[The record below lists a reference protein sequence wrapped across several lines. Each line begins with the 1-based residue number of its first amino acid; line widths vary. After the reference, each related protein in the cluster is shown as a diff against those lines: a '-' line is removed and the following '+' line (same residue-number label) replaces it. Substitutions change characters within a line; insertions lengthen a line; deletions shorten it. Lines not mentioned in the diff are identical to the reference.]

1 MDYCIIEKWGPN
13 NTLPENCKAVALTVE
28 AIFYLERCG
37 IPYITLEDFY
47 TSYEVRGNAD
57 EFLLDQL
64 SWFDDFDRL
73 LKEAFPEADK
83 LGVNLATIYFY
94 PIRRSVGN
102 PILTTRILRKFIESV
117 NPGKIWYIG
126 PKYSVSGIDR
136 PSSSNDFEEHLLDPD
151 FKTGENPYSLLIEP
165 LCNACGIDFQ
175 RIEFDAPKKPKR
187 ETSILKVS
195 GKGIDSDRVKQ
206 LAKKLLPVSDLRSLF
221 ICMKSSQTRP
231 VKGRILVLQISGLME
246 EFCID
251 ARRYG
256 FELFVKGSDG
266 VKKLSWQPWRKS
278 VDIHQFKQKALSF
291 REDILNRILN
301 GDLMHWINRQCGLD
315 VSDILNSRFK
325 YFLYKIC
332 PEILTKMRDY
342 IEFYNNNNIDFVV
355 APNIWTI
362 DEHAAIAAARLTP
375 LTKSIGISHGSDAYE
390 CKSRFFFMDR
400 QFDLFFSL
408 SSSEAE
414 HERWLAGKFNHKYP
428 EIYESPYFCRRI
440 SKISRGNRRTK
451 SISIADK
458 RRMVLYVP
466 IIYGSR
472 PGRGIELNQPFPMEY
487 VEWHRALAAFF
498 SKRKQELFIWKGRIQ
513 SEQNF
518 DLMAEI
524 IREKGYDNIRFE
536 SDKLLRWFPFVD
548 RVLFD
553 IPSTAFFEGIYS
565 HMPVLALYRP
575 KYQVL
580 RKDAHECFDSS
591 LRAYNSIGEGLSIVE
606 GFLDGEKEKYI
617 VPFSEPNVF
626 MPEILGTHLNIP
638 NGKEEPLHELIK
650 KEGSTLQK

>member
-1 MDYCIIEKWGPN
+1 MDYCLIEKWDADC
-13 NTLPENCKAVALTVE
+13 TLPEKTQAVALTEE
-28 AIFYLERCG
+28 AIFNLERCG
-37 IPYITLEDFY
+37 IQYITLEEFY
-47 TSYEVRGNAD
+47 TSYEIRGNAD

-73 LKEAFPEADK
+73 LKEAFPEAYNM
-83 LGVNLATIYFY
+83 GVNLATIYFY
-94 PIRRSVGN
+94 PIRRAVGN

-117 NPGKIWYIG
+117 NPEKIWYIG
-126 PKYSVSGIDR
+126 PEYSAKGIDR
-136 PSSSNDFEEHLLDPD
+136 LSSSNDFEEHLLDPD

-175 RIEFDAPKKPKR
+175 RIEFDATKKLER
-187 ETSILKVS
+187 EASILKVS
-195 GKGIDSDRVKQ
+195 RKGIVKDRVKR
-206 LAKKLLPVSDLRSLF
+206 LATRLLPASELRSLY
-221 ICMKSSQTRP
+221 ICLKSRHTKP
-231 VKGRILVLQISGLME
+231 AKGRILVLQIPGPME

-251 ARRYG
+251 ARKYG
-256 FELFVKGSDG
+256 FELFVKGSNG

-278 VDIHQFKQKALSF
+278 MDINRFKPKALSF
-291 REDILNRILN
+291 REDMLNRILN

-315 VSDILNSRFK
+315 VSGILNSRFR

-332 PEILTKMRDY
+332 PEILTKMRGY
-342 IEFYNNNNIDFVV
+342 IEFYNKNNIDFVV
-355 APNIWTI
+355 APNIWTL

-414 HERWLAGKFNHKYP
+414 HERGLAKKFNYKYP
-428 EIYESPYFCRRI
+428 EIYESPYFCRKI
-440 SKISRGNRRTK
+440 SKRSRGDRRAK
-451 SISIADK
+451 SISFAGK
-458 RRMVLYVP
+458 RRVVLYVP

-487 VEWHRALAAFF
+487 IEWHRALAGFF
-498 SKRKQELFIWKGRIQ
+498 SKREQEFFIWKGRIQ

-580 RKDAHECFDSS
+580 RKDARESFDSS
-591 LRAYNSIGEGLSIVE
+591 LRAYNSIDEGLSIAE
-606 GFLDGEKEKYI
+606 EFLDGEREKYI

-626 MPEILGTHLNIP
+626 MPEILGTHLNTP
-638 NGKEEPLHELIK
+638 KRE
-650 KEGSTLQK
+650 